1 MEIVINVLFLLA
13 TLGVISSV
21 LLQSSKSAGLSGSI
35 TGGSQTMFGKKKG
48 VDDLLAKLTVVFAV
62 LFMVLAIIL
71 TVLRA

>member
-13 TLGVISSV
+13 ALGMISSV

>member
-13 TLGVISSV
+13 ALGMILSV
-21 LLQSSKSAGLSGSI
+21 LLQSSKSAGLSGAI

-62 LFMVLAIIL
+62 LFMVLAISL